1 MFLANDYLAQ
11 ASGAIPAIS
20 ALTNKKK
27 FKTLPDK
34 YWGLEKMI
42 VFL

>member
-1 MFLANDYLAQ
+1 MLLPWFLANYYLAQ

-27 FKTLPDK
+27 FKT
-34 YWGLEKMI
+34 
-42 VFL
+42 